1 MILAVMSL
9 QQWIDANHLMDDATQ
24 TLQIDALHSALTT
37 LQTTQIRILL
47 LCSDEALFRQFMA
60 FISSQITL
68 RETAETTLL
77 PRQILDDT
85 QDSYVEA
92 IRAIH
97 RQDLDAR
104 SVVSFISSVQLIDEF
119 TNLSYHNPGQ
129 HFQHYHAWV
138 ESYLPIFPKKHTIV
152 MFAGEVVPQDRAK
165 AINVFLPIA
174 EQQKRPNSN
183 LHSLLVKMQQLFVE
197 QEIGPHGHIY
207 QFKMGM
213 IEESIFDTKMIDCI
227 KIQLEINLTGDQFN
241 QIWQATNPDF
251 SEIETGLR
259 QVGAQKLRRN
269 GYDLEFVSYTNPKD
283 MARLAN
289 ELKQHDQ
296 AYVLAKGQLIGLGGV
311 RLSCSFLEQKTQLEM
326 IQDIV
331 SHTSYAH
338 SMWLVQSPHKSR
350 AQSVYF
356 VTSAPTLPESV
367 KAINEMPNAHVL
379 LGWDGSPLDEWIVHA
394 TKSEHALVR
403 QNMSAPF

>member
-24 TLQIDALHSALTT
+24 TLQFDALHSALSL
-37 LQTTQIRILL
+37 LQTTQICILL
-47 LCSDEALFRQFMA
+47 LCSDSALFRQFMA
-60 FISSQITL
+60 FIGSQSTL
-68 RETAETTLL
+68 RQAAETTLL
-77 PRQILDDT
+77 PRQILDNT
-85 QDSYVEA
+85 QDWYVEA

-104 SVVSFISSVQLIDEF
+104 SVVSFISSVQQIDEF
-119 TNLSYHNPGQ
+119 THLSYHNPGQ
-129 HFQHYHAWV
+129 YFQHYHAWV
-138 ESYLPIFPKKHTIV
+138 DSYLPIFPKKCTIV

-174 EQQKRPNSN
+174 EQQKKPNSN
-183 LHSLLVKMQQLFVE
+183 LHILIVQMQSLFAL
-197 QEIGPHGHIY
+197 QEIAPHGHVH
-207 QFKMGM
+207 QFKMGF
-213 IEESIFDTKMIDCI
+213 IDDSTFDTRMIACI
-227 KIQLEINLTGDQFN
+227 KEQLGIDLSISQFN
-241 QIWQATNPDF
+241 QIWQAANPDF

-259 QVGAQKLRRN
+259 QVDAEKLRRN

-283 MARLAN
+283 MARLAD

-296 AYVLAKGQLIGLGGV
+296 AYVLAKGQLIGLAGL

-338 SMWLVQSPHKSR
+338 SMQLVHSSHKSR

-356 VTSAPTLPESV
+356 VTSAPTLPESL
-367 KAINEMPNAHVL
+367 KALNDMPNVHVL
-379 LGWDGSPLDEWIVHA
+379 LGWDGSPLDEWIGHI
-394 TKSEHALVR
+394 KEEEHALVR
-403 QNMSAPF
+403 QNMSATF